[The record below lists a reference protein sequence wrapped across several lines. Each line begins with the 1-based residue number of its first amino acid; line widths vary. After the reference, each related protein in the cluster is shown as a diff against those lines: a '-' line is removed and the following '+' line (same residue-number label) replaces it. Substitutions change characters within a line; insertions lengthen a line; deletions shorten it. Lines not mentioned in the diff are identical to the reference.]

1 MKGKILKIEF
11 YVPETHL
18 EKVKSAVFSAGAGRI
33 GNYDCCSWQT
43 AGTGQFRPCKGS
55 KPFIGKKDRIETVQE
70 YKVELVCDSK
80 HINRVV
86 EALKKSHPYET
97 PAYQYWEIKEK
108 GCSCS

>member
-1 MKGKILKIEF
+1 MIYKIEF

-18 EKVKSAVFSAGAGRI
+18 DKVKNAVFSAGAGKI

-43 AGTGQFRPCKGS
+43 FGTGQFRPLDGS
-55 KPFIGKKDRIETVQE
+55 KPFIGEKGKTETVQE

-80 HINRVV
+80 YINNVI

-97 PAYQYWEIKEK
+97 PAYQYWEIKK
-108 GCSCS
+108 